1 MSELWQDVR
10 YGWRTLRARLGFTF
24 AAILA
29 LALGIGANTA
39 IFSVVSAVLLKPLPY
54 PAPERLVWLWE
65 NNPGSDIKKEPASIP
80 NFRDWRSQNQSF
92 EELTGCARTIANLTG
107 TGEPERLVGASVVAN
122 FFTTLRVA
130 PMLGR
135 AFLAEENTPGQNRV
149 VVLSHSLWQ
158 RRFGA
163 DRDIAGR
170 TITLNGNPH
179 TIVGVMPADFKHPD
193 PEMVKPPELW
203 LPLAI
208 DPSSIKRRSDFLR
221 VIGRLK
227 PGVAFE
233 KARTEME
240 TISAR
245 LAREYPAANAGWTV
259 AAITLHERFS
269 GDVRRALLMLMG
281 AVGFVLLIAC
291 ANVANLLLARA
302 ATREREMA
310 IRSALGAQRW
320 RLLRQLLTES
330 TLLALA
336 GGAFGML
343 LAVWGV
349 AALTA
354 MAPQNLPRL
363 DEIGISY
370 GIFIFTIA
378 TSLLTG
384 VIFGIVPALSATRL
398 NLSES
403 LKESGRSATEGR
415 RSGRLR
421 NAVVIGE
428 IAIALVLLVCAGLMV
443 RSFRRLQGVDPGFR
457 SDHVLTTQVL
467 LPRSKYQDGP
477 QIAAFF
483 DQLLVRVRALP
494 GVETAAAVDSVPL
507 AGGGNVL
514 SFSVEGRPAPP
525 PEQVVDAETFT
536 VSPAFFATLGIK
548 FVAGE
553 DFSARDAANAPGVA
567 IINETMARRYFPGEE
582 PIGKRVTL
590 SNPQTGPWQKI
601 IGVVKDIQR
610 TDLAAPPYPQ
620 MYGTHAQ
627 APSRVMS
634 LALRTTGDPLSQ
646 TAAIRNVLRSLDP
659 DLPLASVTTME
670 QLLADSVAR
679 PRFNTFL
686 FAIFAAVGLILAA
699 VGIYGVISYSV
710 TQQTH
715 EIGIRLALGAEE
727 TDVLRLVLGEGL
739 KLALGGVV
747 AGLVLASA
755 VAQLMASLLFGVGRL
770 DLVTF
775 AGVSALIVIVALV
788 ACYLPARRAMK
799 VDPIVALRYE

>member
-1 MSELWQDVR
+1 MGKLWQDVR
-10 YGWRTLRARLGFTF
+10 YGWRTLRARPGFTF

-39 IFSVVSAVLLKPLPY
+39 IFSVVSAVLLRPLPY

-80 NFRDWRSQNQSF
+80 NYRDWRSQNQSF
-92 EELTGCARTIANLTG
+92 EELTGFARTIANLTG
-107 TGEPERLVGASVVAN
+107 TGEPERLTGSSVVAN
-122 FFTTLRVA
+122 FFTTLRVT

-158 RRFGA
+158 RRFGG

-179 TIVGVMPADFKHPD
+179 TIVGVMPAGFKHPD
-193 PEMVKPPELW
+193 PGMVKPPELW
-203 LPLAI
+203 LPLSI
-208 DPSSIKRRSDFLR
+208 NPSSDGRRNDFLR

-227 PGVAFE
+227 PGVTFE
-233 KARTEME
+233 QARMEME
-240 TISAR
+240 AISAR
-245 LAREYPAANAGWTV
+245 LAREYPAPNAGWTV

-269 GDVRRALLMLMG
+269 GDVRRALWMLML

-302 ATREREMA
+302 ASREREIA
-310 IRSALGAQRW
+310 IRSALGAHRW

-336 GGAFGML
+336 GGTFGLL

-370 GIFIFTIA
+370 GIFIFTIV

-384 VIFGIVPALSATRL
+384 IIFGIVPALTATRL
-398 NLSES
+398 NLNES
-403 LKESGRSATEGR
+403 LKESGRTTEGR
-415 RSGRLR
+415 RTGRLR
-421 NAVVIGE
+421 DAVVIGE
-428 IAIALVLLVCAGLMV
+428 IAVALVLLVCAGLMV

-457 SDHVLTTQVL
+457 SDHILTTQVL
-467 LPRSKYQDGP
+467 LPRTKYQDGP
-477 QIAAFF
+477 QIAALF
-483 DQLLVRVRALP
+483 DQLLVRARALP
-494 GVETAAAVDSVPL
+494 GVETAASVDSVPL

-514 SFSVEGRPAPP
+514 SFSIEGRPAPP
-525 PEQVVDAETFT
+525 PEQVVDAETFNI
-536 VSPAFFATLGIK
+536 SPGFFATFGIP

-553 DFSARDAANAPGVA
+553 DFSARDVANAPGVA

-582 PIGKRVTL
+582 PIGKRLTL
-590 SNPQTGPWQKI
+590 GNPQTGPWQKI

-610 TDLAAPPYPQ
+610 SDLAAPPYPQ
-620 MYGTHAQ
+620 MYSAYAQ

-634 LALRTTGDPLSQ
+634 LALRTSGDPLSQ
-646 TAAIRNVLRSLDP
+646 TAAVRSVLRSLDP

-710 TQQTH
+710 TQRTH
-715 EIGIRLALGAEE
+715 EIGIRLALGAGE

-739 KLALGGVV
+739 KLAVGGVATGLVV
-747 AGLVLASA
+747 AGAL
-755 VAQLMASLLFGVGRL
+755 AQLMASLLFGVGPF

-775 AGVSALIVIVALV
+775 AVVSALIVIVALV
-788 ACYLPARRAMK
+788 ACYMPARRAMK
-799 VDPIVALRYE
+799 VDPMVALRYE